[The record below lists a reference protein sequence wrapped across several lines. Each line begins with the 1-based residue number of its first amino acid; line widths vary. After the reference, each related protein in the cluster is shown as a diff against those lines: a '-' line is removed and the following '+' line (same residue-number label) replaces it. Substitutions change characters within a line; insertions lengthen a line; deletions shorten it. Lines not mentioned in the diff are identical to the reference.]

1 MKIRD
6 IIEIAQKNFRR
17 LFKSNI
23 GLIVIFTLIIVVFN
37 ITYTLT
43 SAVAESASANI
54 TENQNLKIIN
64 VSTVEEEITGEEA
77 DYISGISHVEMCVYD
92 YCLSVAIED
101 DSGTDVAAIGMN
113 DAQASYLV
121 GESVSLKDDSIV
133 LNLSFKEMGYKV
145 GDTIEV
151 SYNARVSDSVGLR
164 ETDTYTIVAFYEQPV
179 VETWYDNV
187 ALVSP
192 KSIFS
197 MAAVLYGVEEK
208 EIENGSLYKQNMLVF
223 VDDVDNVTAV
233 AEAIDAKGLMTSYAL
248 AYSHELPSFAKTIMW
263 VGGTIIVVLL
273 VMGIIVMNATLNKN
287 IQGRYKEIG
296 ILKSMGMKEKHIF
309 GILSMEVLMLWLLIA
324 LLATVMSFILAG
336 LLNNSAGMPDMGEVN
351 ITFRQIMLSLIISYL
366 VMFLTTVMTIKKAA
380 NLKTIEV
387 LRNAQ

>member
-43 SAVAESASANI
+43 SAVSESASANI

-77 DYISGISHVEMCVYD
+77 DYISGVSHVEMCVYD

-133 LNLSFKEMGYKV
+133 LNSSFKEMGYKV
-145 GDTIEV
+145 GDAIEV
-151 SYNARVSDSVGLR
+151 SYNARISDSAGLR

-187 ALVSP
+187 ALVSL

-233 AEAIDAKGLMTSYAL
+233 AEVIDAKGLMTSYAL

-336 LLNNSAGMPDMGEVN
+336 LLHNSAGMPDMGEVN

>member
-77 DYISGISHVEMCVYD
+77 KYISGISHVEMCVYD

-133 LNLSFKEMGYKV
+133 LDLSFKEMGYKV

-151 SYNARVSDSVGLR
+151 SYNARVSDSAGLR
-164 ETDTYTIVAFYEQPV
+164 EIDTYTIVAFYEQPV

>member
-77 DYISGISHVEMCVYD
+77 NYISGISHVEMCVYD

-133 LNLSFKEMGYKV
+133 LDLSFKEMGYKV

-151 SYNARVSDSVGLR
+151 SYNARVSDSAGLR
-164 ETDTYTIVAFYEQPV
+164 EIDTYTIVAFYEQPV

-296 ILKSMGMKEKHIF
+296 ILKSMGMKEKQIF

-336 LLNNSAGMPDMGEVN
+336 
-351 ITFRQIMLSLIISYL
+351 
-366 VMFLTTVMTIKKAA
+366 
-380 NLKTIEV
+380 
-387 LRNAQ
+387 

>member
-77 DYISGISHVEMCVYD
+77 NYISGISHVEMCVYD

-133 LNLSFKEMGYKV
+133 LDLSFKEMGYKV

-151 SYNARVSDSVGLR
+151 SYNARVSDSAGLR

-233 AEAIDAKGLMTSYAL
+233 AEAIDAKGLITSYAL

>member
-77 DYISGISHVEMCVYD
+77 NYISGISHVEMCVYD

-133 LNLSFKEMGYKV
+133 LDLSFKEMGYKV

-151 SYNARVSDSVGLR
+151 SYNARVSDSAGLR
-164 ETDTYTIVAFYEQPV
+164 EIDTYTIVAFYEQPV

>member
-37 ITYTLT
+37 IAYTLT

-77 DYISGISHVEMCVYD
+77 DYISGVSHVEMCVYD

-133 LNLSFKEMGYKV
+133 LNSSFKEMGYKV
-145 GDTIEV
+145 GDAIEV
-151 SYNARVSDSVGLR
+151 SYNARISDSAGLR

-187 ALVSP
+187 ALVSL

-233 AEAIDAKGLMTSYAL
+233 AEVIDAKGLMTSYAL

-336 LLNNSAGMPDMGEVN
+336 LLHNSAGMPDMGEVN

>member
-43 SAVAESASANI
+43 SAVSESASANI

-77 DYISGISHVEMCVYD
+77 DYISGVSHVEMCVYD

-113 DAQASYLV
+113 DTQASYLV

-133 LNLSFKEMGYKV
+133 LNSSFKEMGYKV
-145 GDTIEV
+145 GDAIEV
-151 SYNARVSDSVGLR
+151 SYNARVSDSTGLR

-233 AEAIDAKGLMTSYAL
+233 AEVIDAKGLMTSYAL

>member
-77 DYISGISHVEMCVYD
+77 NYISGISHVEMCVYD

-133 LNLSFKEMGYKV
+133 LDLSFKEMGYKV

-151 SYNARVSDSVGLR
+151 SYNARVSDSAGLR
-164 ETDTYTIVAFYEQPV
+164 EIDTYTIVAFYEQPV

-263 VGGTIIVVLL
+263 VGGTIIVVFL

>member
-77 DYISGISHVEMCVYD
+77 DYISGVSHVEMCVYD

-133 LNLSFKEMGYKV
+133 LDLSFKEMGYKV

-151 SYNARVSDSVGLR
+151 SYNARVSDSAGLR
-164 ETDTYTIVAFYEQPV
+164 EIDTYTIVAFYEQPV

>member
-77 DYISGISHVEMCVYD
+77 DYISGISHAEMCVYD

-133 LNLSFKEMGYKV
+133 LDLSFKEMGYKV

-151 SYNARVSDSVGLR
+151 SYNARVSDSAGLR
-164 ETDTYTIVAFYEQPV
+164 EIDTYTIVAFYEQPV